1 MGSVFS
7 SGGGSSN
14 PVNHIPGVLELFSE
28 NKTSQI
34 KELVDG
40 ESNFIINSRVDEQ
53 GNTGLHWAVH
63 HQNKELIHYLLDHGA
78 DIDAVRNNGSTP
90 LLMAARDGYLSSV
103 KVLIGRGANN
113 NSVALMVAGMRGH
126 IEIFKHIHK
135 HLEKN
140 KVSIDP
146 SFFATLCVSDDNIH
160 CVKYMLEKIDGA
172 TEALNPVAPWKFSG
186 LSPLMVAAAKKCA
199 RRREIFNQKRGRRRH
214 PESDGQ
220 RRWVDGVVL
229 RVQIER

>member
-40 ESNFIINSRVDEQ
+40 ESNFNINSRVDEQ

-63 HQNKELIHYLLDHGA
+63 HQNKELIDYLLDHGA

-103 KVLIGRGANN
+103 KVLIGRGAN
-113 NSVALMVAGMRGH
+113 
-126 IEIFKHIHK
+126 
-135 HLEKN
+135 
-140 KVSIDP
+140 VSFVD
-146 SFFATLCVSDDNIH
+146 
-160 CVKYMLEKIDGA
+160 K
-172 TEALNPVAPWKFSG
+172 KFRS
-186 LSPLMVAAAKKCA
+186 
-199 RRREIFNQKRGRRRH
+199 
-214 PESDGQ
+214 
-220 RRWVDGVVL
+220 VDGCWY
-229 RVQIER
+229 ERAL